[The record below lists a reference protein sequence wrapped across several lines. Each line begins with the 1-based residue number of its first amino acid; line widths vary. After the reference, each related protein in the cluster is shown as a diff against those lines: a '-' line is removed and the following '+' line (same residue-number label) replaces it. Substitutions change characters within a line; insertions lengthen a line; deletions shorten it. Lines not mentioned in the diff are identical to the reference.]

1 MASRAVSPWLAAAFK
16 GFPATLR
23 MTRRSAGISWS
34 TPAGGGS
41 TPPAQVPQFMAVTAS
56 NSITMSGSQISG
68 DAPEV
73 VVVKT
78 NPGYGPDPSQPGTG
92 TVVGIVCGG

>member
-1 MASRAVSPWLAAAFK
+1 MAGGGVQGLA
-16 GFPATLR
+16 GNTPNDPPQC
-23 MTRRSAGISWS
+23 GDHWS

>member
-1 MASRAVSPWLAAAFK
+1 
-16 GFPATLR
+16 
-23 MTRRSAGISWS
+23 
-34 TPAGGGS
+34 
-41 TPPAQVPQFMAVTAS
+41 MAVTAS
-56 NSITMSGSQISG
+56 NSITMSGSQNSG